1 MRSWRRRRCGGA
13 ALGISLSLFISL
25 TLFLLAR
32 LPCVPRRSRRA
43 PLSRLQAAGGT
54 GVAPPPPAVLKFG
67 LNHITTLIENKK
79 AKLVVI
85 ASDVSPVELVVWLPA
100 LCRKFGVPYAVVN
113 NKGRL
118 GALVHMK
125 TATALALTA
134 YNKEDEAA
142 FGKIVDLANAKFKD
156 NADVRR
162 KWGGGIMGM
171 KTQKRLEI
179 RERLLQCVR
188 ARPEPRAHRHAPPRA
203 APRLRAAVPLPRA
216 FAARPPAPAGPSS
229 RRSCCCKEDRKR
241 KTERYCRASTPPGAQ
256 ILPRRSAARSLF
268 EVAGGRGKAGA
279 LPAVAA
285 GHAIT
290 LTRGSIFACRPCRC
304 SCVVEV
310 LP

>member
-1 MRSWRRRRCGGA
+1 MRSRRRKRCAGA
-13 ALGISLSLFISL
+13 
-25 TLFLLAR
+25 
-32 LPCVPRRSRRA
+32 PRERKAAPPSPRAPPSVHSRRRA
-43 PLSRLQAAGGT
+43 PLSRVQAAGGT
-54 GVAPPPPAVLKFG
+54 GVPPPPPVVLKFG

-134 YNKEDEAA
+134 YKKEDEAA

-179 RERLLQCVR
+179 RERLLQCVLQRGAGGPDGRHRRERR
-188 ARPEPRAHRHAPPRA
+188 ARHRRRDHRV
-203 APRLRAAVPLPRA
+203 VPLSPTRRA
-216 FAARPPAPAGPSS
+216 ELQ
-229 RRSCCCKEDRKR
+229 KK
-241 KTERYCRASTPPGAQ
+241 
-256 ILPRRSAARSLF
+256 LL
-268 EVAGGRGKAGA
+268 
-279 LPAVAA
+279 L
-285 GHAIT
+285 
-290 LTRGSIFACRPCRC
+290 
-304 SCVVEV
+304 
-310 LP
+310 

>member
-1 MRSWRRRRCGGA
+1 MRSWRRKRCAGA
-13 ALGISLSLFISL
+13 PRAS
-25 TLFLLAR
+25 AD
-32 LPCVPRRSRRA
+32 LPSPRAPPSVHSRRRA
-43 PLSRLQAAGGT
+43 PISRVQAAGGT

-134 YNKEDEAA
+134 YKKEDEAA

-179 RERLLQCVR
+179 RERLLQCVCGAGGPAGRHRRQWR
-188 ARPEPRAHRHAPPRA
+188 ARHHRPPRPPRHSSPHPQGR
-203 APRLRAAVPLPRA
+203 APEEAAAVKRRKQEEKTVLSSAHYWGLLFSLP
-216 FAARPPAPAGPSS
+216 G
-229 RRSCCCKEDRKR
+229 
-241 KTERYCRASTPPGAQ
+241 
-256 ILPRRSAARSLF
+256 ARSLLKRRWKGK
-268 EVAGGRGKAGA
+268 ERGGVSSQRRRRR
-279 LPAVAA
+279 LW
-285 GHAIT
+285 
-290 LTRGSIFACRPCRC
+290 L
-304 SCVVEV
+304 
-310 LP
+310 

>member
-1 MRSWRRRRCGGA
+1 VAPRLA
-13 ALGISLSLFISL
+13 SLSLSL
-25 TLFLLAR
+25 YLSLSLFLLAR
-32 LPCVPRRSRRA
+32 EPCVPRRSRRA

-134 YNKEDEAA
+134 YKKEDEAA

-179 RERLLQCVR
+179 RERLLQCVAR
-188 ARPEPRAHRHAPPRA
+188 ARTGRA
-203 APRLRAAVPLPRA
+203 ARGRTTTAAPTRRIILLSSA
-216 FAARPPAPAGPSS
+216 F
-229 RRSCCCKEDRKR
+229 
-241 KTERYCRASTPPGAQ
+241 CRAELQ
-256 ILPRRSAARSLF
+256 KKLL
-268 EVAGGRGKAGA
+268 
-279 LPAVAA
+279 L
-285 GHAIT
+285 
-290 LTRGSIFACRPCRC
+290 
-304 SCVVEV
+304 
-310 LP
+310 

>member
-1 MRSWRRRRCGGA
+1 M
-13 ALGISLSLFISL
+13 
-25 TLFLLAR
+25 
-32 LPCVPRRSRRA
+32 
-43 PLSRLQAAGGT
+43 
-54 GVAPPPPAVLKFG
+54 APPPPAVLKFG

-134 YNKEDEAA
+134 YKKEDEAA

-179 RERLLQCVR
+179 RERLLQCVARARAWAGRAARGR
-188 ARPEPRAHRHAPPRA
+188 ARP
-203 APRLRAAVPLPRA
+203 LPR
-216 FAARPPAPAGPSS
+216 PPVLLSSFPPLFAGPSS
-229 RRSCCCKEDRKR
+229 RRSCCCKSKR
-241 KTERYCRASTPPGAQ
+241 EETPVIVGPKGSSS
-256 ILPRRSAARSLF
+256 SAAEASSLF
-268 EVAGGRGKAGA
+268 FEAAGGEGN
-279 LPAVAA
+279 
-285 GHAIT
+285 
-290 LTRGSIFACRPCRC
+290 
-304 SCVVEV
+304 
-310 LP
+310 

>member
-1 MRSWRRRRCGGA
+1 M
-13 ALGISLSLFISL
+13 
-25 TLFLLAR
+25 
-32 LPCVPRRSRRA
+32 
-43 PLSRLQAAGGT
+43 
-54 GVAPPPPAVLKFG
+54 APPPPAVLKFG

-134 YNKEDEAA
+134 YKKEDEAA

-179 RERLLQCVR
+179 RERLLQCVAR
-188 ARPEPRAHRHAPPRA
+188 ARTGGAGGARARTTTAEPTRRII
-203 APRLRAAVPLPRA
+203 LLSSA
-216 FAARPPAPAGPSS
+216 FAGPSS
-229 RRSCCCKEDRKR
+229 RRSCCCKSKR
-241 KTERYCRASTPPGAQ
+241 EENTGYCRP
-256 ILPRRSAARSLF
+256 
-268 EVAGGRGKAGA
+268 
-279 LPAVAA
+279 
-285 GHAIT
+285 
-290 LTRGSIFACRPCRC
+290 
-304 SCVVEV
+304 
-310 LP
+310 